1 MPQSACLHAA
11 RSRDNHELRYSRCI
25 FDGRGPLRR
34 IHQRLARGSLPPTP
48 LLFIVVLSFRE
59 RSVYV
64 RIHPDFEVREFT
76 MTTRAGI
83 WIDQRDAILVQLSDA
98 DRAETIT
105 QFRSEAEKQTRR
117 SADRTTGAFEPVNV
131 EADDTRDRKFNADLA
146 QYFDAIASQLTTIE
160 QLLIVGPGE
169 AKVHFKK
176 HLETGYRAPQTVTVE
191 TADRITDAELVAKVK
206 DFFKSA

>member
-1 MPQSACLHAA
+1 
-11 RSRDNHELRYSRCI
+11 
-25 FDGRGPLRR
+25 
-34 IHQRLARGSLPPTP
+34 
-48 LLFIVVLSFRE
+48 
-59 RSVYV
+59 
-64 RIHPDFEVREFT
+64 

-146 QYFDAIASQLTTIE
+146 QYFDAIDDLSLECSVAAM
-160 QLLIVGPGE
+160 GP
-169 AKVHFKK
+169 
-176 HLETGYRAPQTVTVE
+176 
-191 TADRITDAELVAKVK
+191 
-206 DFFKSA
+206 